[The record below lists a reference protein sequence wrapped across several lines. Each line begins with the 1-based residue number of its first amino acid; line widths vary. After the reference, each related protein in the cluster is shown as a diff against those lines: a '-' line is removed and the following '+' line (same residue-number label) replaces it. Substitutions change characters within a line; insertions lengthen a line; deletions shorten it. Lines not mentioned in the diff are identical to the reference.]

1 MHSINRLSISSSI
14 KSLVKRVWS
23 WVARVGPTKERGAPR
38 WVAPV
43 LPLKRWRAA
52 LGRSPIRSSLRWSAS
67 GWHALPGPSRPHTR
81 VLQLAALSLALAVI
95 SVDWTRVGPFTE
107 SVEASAAGDEVLP
120 TDLADMERELA
131 AAQLPVN
138 ERVEHW
144 MVRFSTLNK
153 TEFEETLS
161 RAGLYS
167 DMIREKLRAREMPE
181 ELVYLAM
188 IESGFLTHARSDVLA
203 TGMWQFMD
211 PTARA
216 YGLRIDSYVD
226 ERRDPV
232 RATDAALE
240 YLGDLYQQYGSWYLA
255 AAAYNAG
262 PTRVSLALAR
272 RSGGQGGAQNLSGE
286 WDEDLYW
293 EIIDHLPAE
302 TAQYVPRLL
311 AARNLA
317 RYAARYDLEVTLA
330 DPYVYDLVWAPGATS
345 LADLEVRMG
354 LPADRMRELNPQLT
368 RGMTPPGSVYPLRV
382 PVGRAY
388 QAMAAMAGPGRRSRL
403 ADD

>member
-1 MHSINRLSISSSI
+1 MHSIKRLSI
-14 KSLVKRVWS
+14 KRLWS
-23 WVARVGPTKERGAPR
+23 WVARNGPTKERGAPH

-67 GWHALPGPSRPHTR
+67 GWHLQSGLSRPHTR

-95 SVDWTRVGPFTE
+95 SIDWTRVGPFTE
-107 SVEASAAGDEVLP
+107 SVEASAAGDEVVQ
-120 TDLADMERELA
+120 TVLADMKLESA
-131 AAQLPVN
+131 AAQLPIN

-167 DMIREKLRAREMPE
+167 DMIRRKLHDRGMPE

-188 IESGFLTHARSDVLA
+188 IESGFLTHARSNVLA

-216 YGLRIDSYVD
+216 YGLRIDAYVD

-240 YLGDLYQQYGSWYLA
+240 YLSDLHRQYGSWYLA

-262 PTRVSLALAR
+262 PTRVPLALAR
-272 RSGGQGGAQNLSGE
+272 RSVGRSGDQNLGGE
-286 WDEDLYW
+286 GDEDLYW

-317 RYAARYDLEVTLA
+317 RYAARYGLEVTLA
-330 DPYVYDLVWAPGATS
+330 DPYVYDLIWAPGATS
-345 LADLEVRMG
+345 LSDLGVRMG
-354 LPADRMRELNPQLT
+354 LPDDRMTELNPQLT

-382 PVGRAY
+382 PIGHAF
-388 QAMAAMAGPGRRSRL
+388 QAMAALAAPGRRSRL